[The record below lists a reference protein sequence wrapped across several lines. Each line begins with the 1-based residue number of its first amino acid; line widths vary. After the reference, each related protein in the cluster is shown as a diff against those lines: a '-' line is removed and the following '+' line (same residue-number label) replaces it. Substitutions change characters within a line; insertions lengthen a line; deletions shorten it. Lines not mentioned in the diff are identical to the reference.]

1 MTSTE
6 RVGRSSLAIAFA
18 LAVASSAMLASSPAF
33 AKNPEAVEHFELGRK
48 QVRENRW
55 QDAATEFEKSLAL
68 EQAVGPMLN
77 LANAYEKLGRLASAA
92 RTFRAAQKLASQTPG
107 DQARAAEAAGRAR
120 ELEEKVPTISLTA
133 DANVSL
139 EIRGVGVVQRDAPT
153 AIDPGRHTITATAP
167 GKRPR
172 TLEVVVAA
180 RDRLKVVV
188 PSLDEP
194 LRVDESPSPSPSPSE
209 SHPPSTETPTS
220 SSTSTTEILAYAA
233 AGTGVVALAVGG
245 AFGLVAASDKSD
257 LEGLC
262 PRYPTCPSANANAA
276 HEADDSLGR
285 NATISTVGFVA
296 GGVLIATGI
305 ALYFFAP
312 RSTTTATIR
321 NGNVA
326 LTF

>member
-1 MTSTE
+1 MTSTD
-6 RVGRSSLAIAFA
+6 RGGRSIVAIAFA
-18 LAVASSAMLASSPAF
+18 LAIASSVVVTSPPAF
-33 AKNPEAVEHFELGRK
+33 AKNAEAVEHFELGRK
-48 QVRENRW
+48 LVREGKW
-55 QDAATEFEKSLAL
+55 QDAASEFEKSLAL

-92 RTFRAAQKLASQTPG
+92 KTFRTAQKLASQTPG
-107 DQARAAEAAGRAR
+107 DEARATEAAGRAR
-120 ELEEKVPTISLTA
+120 ELEEKVPTISLSA
-133 DANVSL
+133 DADVSL
-139 EIRGVGVVQRDAPT
+139 EIRGVGAVTRDAPI

-194 LRVDESPSPSPSPSE
+194 LRVDEPRSE
-209 SHPPSTETPTS
+209 SHSPTPETPTS
-220 SSTSTTEILAYAA
+220 TSTSTTEVLAYAA
-233 AGTGVVALAVGG
+233 VGTGVVGLVVGG

-262 PRYPTCPSANANAA
+262 PRYPTCPAANANAA
-276 HEADDSLGR
+276 HEADDSFGR
-285 NATISTVGFVA
+285 NAAISTIGFVA
-296 GGVLIATGI
+296 GGVLVAAGV
-305 ALYFFAP
+305 ALYFLAP
-312 RSTTTATIR
+312 RAATTAAIR
-321 NGNVA
+321 NGHVA